1 MANYSGTISTISP
14 SPAPGPYY
22 ALVAALGARAFIQIN
37 DLDGV
42 DPLFVSWL
50 DPLTVSS
57 LGAAQNSIRVSGGI
71 TVNPVESNPA
81 LWPLINNSGLT
92 IFGQFGQQFSI
103 NYA

>member
-1 MANYSGTISTISP
+1 MATLNGTISTISP
-14 SPAPGPYY
+14 IPAPGPYY
-22 ALVAALGARAFIQIN
+22 ALVAALGATAFIQIN

-57 LGAAQNSIRVSGGI
+57 LVAAQNCVRVSGSV
-71 TVNPVESNPA
+71 TVNPVEDNTGM
-81 LWPLINNSGLT
+81 WPLINNSGLT

-103 NYA
+103 YYE